1 MKKNHL
7 HLNKIFFALTMASVF
22 LIDKSLAASV
32 SSSVVQSFSTSNGG
46 SSHVEVHTSSH
57 NGVTE
62 YYVND
67 NGNIQQGTKVGD
79 VQISTP
85 NAFVTSS
92 VNNGPVPV
100 KQNIPVE
107 VQMKIQNI
115 QNRVNT
121 IKNNV
126 QIKTQSVPQTYVPES
141 TAFINT
147 SAVTPIDTQPQIDT
161 QIQLNNQSIFER
173 IMMHID
179 NLKAQIVSIFSR

>member
-85 NAFVTSS
+85 NAFVNSS

-100 KQNIPVE
+100 K
-107 VQMKIQNI
+107 QNI